1 MVKMNIEWGDNHNI
15 HGDEVVVKPV
25 DGRIISATLC
35 NIYGHYEPIN
45 LDTLDWMELPG
56 RLRTHLA
63 SSPNMISSF
72 AMLGTPHYDD
82 ATIAPEWA
90 WAMWEEL
97 ADVTI
102 TQDMVF

>member
-25 DGRIISATLC
+25 DGRIISATLY

-45 LDTLDWMELPG
+45 LGTLDWMELPG

-72 AMLGTPHYDD
+72 AMLGTPHHDD

-102 TQDMVF
+102 FQDMVF